1 MSKTLDTPLTSAEFA
16 ADVDCGAPSL
26 REVFARH
33 LGTVWRIARAFGVPA
48 DEADDVAQE
57 VFLVVHRKL
66 HTFQPSRSLP
76 AWLFGITRNVVL
88 MRRRAH
94 TRRERRLSAVEPP
107 PAPREPEASFELR
120 QAAAFMQEFLDGLDE
135 DKRLVFLLAD
145 IEGLT
150 ASEIAEALEIPL
162 GTVFSRLRAARLK
175 LEQFSQRLRARP
187 VRRPHDR

>member
-16 ADVDCGAPSL
+16 ADVECGAPSL

-57 VFLVVHRKL
+57 VFLVVHRRL

-88 MRRRAH
+88 HHRRSHARH
-94 TRRERRLSAVEPP
+94 LRRLTVAPEPSAG
-107 PAPREPEASFELR
+107 PAPDEVIAAIEARALVDR
-120 QAAAFMQEFLDGLDE
+120 FLATLSE
-135 DKRLVFLLAD
+135 EHRLVFMLAEL
-145 IEGLT
+145 EGLKVP
-150 ASEIAEALEIPL
+150 EIAEQL
-162 GTVFSRLRAARLK
+162 GVNLNTLYSRLNSAR
-175 LEQFSQRLRARP
+175 
-187 VRRPHDR
+187 RRFASFVAGGRDGSAESE